1 MYFLGKLKTLIIA
14 SLFIIFNIQNSNTIE
29 NKILFKIDNEI
40 ITTIDIYE
48 EIKFLRTFNPEI
60 KNLEDAELFEISKN
74 SILRDRIKKIEIL
87 EFVKELKVQDK
98 FLLNLIKNK
107 YSKTNID
114 TLEDFRIYLK
124 KNNLDFNNVNEKLTI
139 ELIWND
145 LIYQKFNKKISIDRE
160 KIKKELLQNS
170 KKERQRE
177 FLLSEIVFTEN
188 DKINSKKKNEE
199 IILDINNI
207 GFKKTALKHSVSDT
221 ASNGGLIGWI
231 KEDNLNQNIKK
242 IVNEL
247 KTGQFSKPIR
257 TSSGFMIL
265 KINDE
270 KEYLS
275 KFNLADKMEE
285 VIRFKTNDQLNQF
298 SRMYFNKVKKDLIIY
313 GL

>member
-1 MYFLGKLKTLIIA
+1 MYFLGKLKKLFLA
-14 SLFIIFNIQNSNTIE
+14 SLFIIFSFQNSNTIE

-48 EIKFLRTFNPEI
+48 EIKFLRTFTPEI
-60 KNLEDAELFEISKN
+60 NDLEDAELFEISKN

-114 TLEDFRIYLK
+114 TLEDFKIYLK

-170 KKERQRE
+170 KKELQRE

-188 DKINSKKKNEE
+188 DKINLKKKNEE
-199 IILDINNI
+199 IISDINNI

-242 IVNEL
+242 IVKEL

>member
-14 SLFIIFNIQNSNTIE
+14 SLFIIFNVQNSNTIE

-48 EIKFLRTFNPEI
+48 EIKFLRTFTPEI
-60 KNLEDAELFEISKN
+60 NDLEDAELFEISKN

-124 KNNLDFNNVNEKLTI
+124 KNNLDFINVNEKLTI

-145 LIYQKFNKKISIDRE
+145 LIYQKFNKKISIDKE
-160 KIKKELLQNS
+160 KIKKELLENS
-170 KKERQRE
+170 KKGLQRE
-177 FLLSEIVFTEN
+177 LLLSEIVFTEN
-188 DKINSKKKNEE
+188 NKINFKKKYEE
-199 IILDINNI
+199 IISEINSI

-242 IVNEL
+242 IVKDL

-285 VIRFKTNDQLNQF
+285 VIKFKTNDQLNQF
-298 SRMYFNKVKKDLIIY
+298 SRIYFNKVKKDLIIY

>member
-1 MYFLGKLKTLIIA
+1 MYFSGKLKTLILA

-48 EIKFLRTFNPEI
+48 EIKFLRTFTPEI
-60 KNLEDAELFEISKN
+60 NDLEDAELFEISKN

-107 YSKTNID
+107 YSKTNIN

-170 KKERQRE
+170 KKELQRE

-188 DKINSKKKNEE
+188 DKINLKKKNEE
-199 IILDINNI
+199 IISDINNI

-242 IVNEL
+242 IIKEL